1 MAQTP
6 NQPQI
11 GDIVIAPDPRTAL
24 DAAIE
29 GARLADPL
37 ILGQDGRE
45 HVILPE
51 RMRLQDISDPH
62 RLPSRVKQS
71 VTVDDR
77 LSLSAYANR
86 FKSDRSIIIAD
97 FDALTI
103 SARLDWHAHNAEIG
117 MEEFSDHHDFPGHNA
132 HAAILALRPSEEF
145 ARWDKMEG
153 KMHPQADFARFLEE
167 NSVDIGTP
175 EAATM
180 IEISRDF
187 EATVGQTY
195 KSAVRLDNGDRKLV
209 FQTETNVQ
217 NGVIIPEKFTLSIP
231 IYNGE
236 EPEDLTCLFRWRA
249 LGGGAVGLGF
259 QWHRVE
265 YQRRAHFAQIA
276 TAASEETGLPVYMGR
291 FS

>member
-1 MAQTP
+1 MAQPTSTSRTETP
-6 NQPQI
+6 
-11 GDIVIAPDPRTAL
+11 VIQPDPRAAL
-24 DAAIE
+24 DTAIDA
-29 GARLADPL
+29 ARLASPL
-37 ILGQDGRE
+37 VSGPDGRT
-45 HVILPE
+45 HVALPE
-51 RMRLQDISDPH
+51 RIKLTDISDPY
-62 RLPSRVKQS
+62 RLPSRVKQH

-77 LSLSAYANR
+77 ASLSAYANR
-86 FKSDRSIIIAD
+86 YKSDRSIIVAD

-103 SARLDWHAHNAEIG
+103 SARLDWHDHNQGAA
-117 MEEFSDHHDFPGHNA
+117 FPAPGHNA
-132 HAAILALRPSEEF
+132 HAVTLALRPSEEF
-145 ARWDKMEG
+145 ARWDEMEG
-153 KMHPQADFARFLEE
+153 KIHPQADFARFLEE

-175 EAATM
+175 EATTM

-195 KSAVRLDNGDRKLV
+195 KSSLRLDNGDRKLV
-209 FQTETNVQ
+209 FESDTKVQ

-236 EPEDLTCLFRWRA
+236 QPEELTCLFRWRA
-249 LGGGAVGLGF
+249 TGGGSVGLGF

-276 TAASEETGLPVYMGR
+276 TTASEDTGLPVYMGR

>member
-1 MAQTP
+1 MAQTAKNP
-6 NQPQI
+6 DPAAI
-11 GDIVIAPDPRTAL
+11 MLEADPRTAL

-29 GARLADPL
+29 AARIASPVIDGP
-37 ILGQDGRE
+37 DGRT
-45 HVILPE
+45 HVALPE
-51 RMRLQDISDPH
+51 RIRLHDISDPN
-62 RLPSRVKQS
+62 RLPSRVRQA

-77 LSLSAYANR
+77 ASLSAYANR
-86 FKSDRSIIIAD
+86 YKCDRSIIVAD

-103 SARLDWHAHNAEIG
+103 SARLDWHEHNHG
-117 MEEFSDHHDFPGHNA
+117 PDFPAPGHNA
-132 HAAILALRPSEEF
+132 HAVTLALRPSEEF
-145 ARWDKMEG
+145 ARWDEMEG
-153 KMHPQADFARFLEE
+153 KIHPQAEFARFLEE
-167 NSVDIGTP
+167 NSVDIGFP
-175 EAATM
+175 EAAVM

-209 FQTETNVQ
+209 FETDTRVQ

-236 EPEDLTCLFRWRA
+236 EPEELTCLFRWRA
-249 LGGGAVGLGF
+249 QGGGVVGLGF

-276 TAASEETGLPVYMGR
+276 TTASEDTGLPVYMGR
-291 FS
+291 FG